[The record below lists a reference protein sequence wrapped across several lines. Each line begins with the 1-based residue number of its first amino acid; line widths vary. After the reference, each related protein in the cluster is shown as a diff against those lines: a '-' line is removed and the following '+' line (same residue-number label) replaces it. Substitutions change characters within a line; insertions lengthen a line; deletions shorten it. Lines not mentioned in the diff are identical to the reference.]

1 MSKNRNS
8 STQKT
13 INTTELQTAEH
24 LVIKHDLWKVLILN
38 LVYLAGLMALYF
50 ANQQSHF
57 LETWFAKLM
66 NM

>member
-13 INTTELQTAEH
+13 ISTTELQTAEH

-50 ANQQSHF
+50 ANQRSHF